1 MPADRLDGRPD
12 VTRDELLAELVVER
26 YGPRPLPPVVPEP
39 LVRPGVDLATPP
51 SPPRRRGHLVVLDGG
66 ITIAAA

>member
-1 MPADRLDGRPD
+1 M
-12 VTRDELLAELVVER
+12 TRDELLDELLVER
-26 YGPRPLPPVVPEP
+26 YGPRQLPPVVPEP

-66 ITIAAA
+66 TTTNAA